1 MSLLLLDIGNSALKW
16 ARAHGRQLLDGGRF
30 VHRDTDLQAY
40 ADASWKPAD
49 RPASIVVANVAGPAI
64 AASLSAWAKQQWGLE
79 PRFLVSG
86 RAAGGVTNGY
96 AVPETLGIDRWA
108 ALVGARATTPDAA
121 CVVDCGTA
129 ITVDLLDTQG
139 RHRGGLIVAGIDLMQ
154 QVLQRNTVN
163 LLVPLAQTA
172 AAPLA
177 DNTADAIV
185 SGSVYAAAAAIER
198 IVRDM
203 AAAAGGSVEVLL
215 TGGDAGRVAPLLT
228 LRYEQ
233 HPDLVLRG
241 LAILAG
247 EN

>member
-16 ARAHGRQLLDGGRF
+16 ARADGRQLLDGGRF
-30 VHRDTDLQAY
+30 VHRDADLQAY
-40 ADASWKPAD
+40 AEANWRQAD
-49 RPASIVVANVAGPAI
+49 RPASVVVANVAGPGI
-64 AASLSAWAKQQWGLE
+64 ATRLAAWVGQHWGLE

-86 RAAGGVTNGY
+86 RAAGGVTSGY
-96 AVPETLGIDRWA
+96 AVAETLGIDRWA
-108 ALVGARATTPDAA
+108 ALVGARAAVPGAA

-129 ITVDLLDTQG
+129 ITVDLLDARG
-139 RHRGGLIVAGIDLMQ
+139 RHHGGLIVAGIDLMQ
-154 QVLQRNTVN
+154 QALQRNTVN
-163 LLVPLAQTA
+163 LLVPPAQTA

-198 IVRDM
+198 IARDM
-203 AAAAGGSVEVLL
+203 EATTGGSVDVLL
-215 TGGDAGRVAPLLT
+215 TGGDADRVAPLLT
-228 LRYEQ
+228 LRFARQ
-233 HPDLVLRG
+233 PDLVLRG